1 MFYIVFEVSDI
12 ETLLKSDVNSV
23 AVELT
28 SIVAFA
34 LIIVVAVFVIDMG
47 GVVGLNFGP
56 VGKL

>member
-1 MFYIVFEVSDI
+1 MFYVVFEVADI

-34 LIIVVAVFVIDMG
+34 LVVVVAVREVFLG
-47 GVVGLNFGP
+47 GVVGLNFRP